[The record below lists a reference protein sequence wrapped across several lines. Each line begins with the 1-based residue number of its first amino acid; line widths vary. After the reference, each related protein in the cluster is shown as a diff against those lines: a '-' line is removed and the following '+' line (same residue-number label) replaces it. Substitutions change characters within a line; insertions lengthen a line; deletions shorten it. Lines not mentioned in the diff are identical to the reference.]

1 MLICRL
7 LCSRLSVCLLNLFV
21 TLQAVEKAKA
31 RQAAIAARATARGSG
46 RVDNDDASSSRS
58 GFAALLDDSDAESE
72 SDDDVDDSDDG
83 DDDATEDNVASS
95 ADAAHE
101 NAPHQQ
107 DTPATGSTAPA
118 ALDSFNPF

>member
-1 MLICRL
+1 M
-7 LCSRLSVCLLNLFV
+7 CLLNLFV
-21 TLQAVEKAKA
+21 DLQAVEKAKA

-107 DTPATGSTAPA
+107 DTPATVSAAPA
-118 ALDSFNPF
+118 VLDSFNPF